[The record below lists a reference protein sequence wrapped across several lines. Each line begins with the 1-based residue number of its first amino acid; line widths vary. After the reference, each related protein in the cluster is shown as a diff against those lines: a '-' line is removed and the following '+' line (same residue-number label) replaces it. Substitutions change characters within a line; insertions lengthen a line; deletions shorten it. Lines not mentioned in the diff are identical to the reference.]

1 MSYRKSRARIDFEEG
16 TKSLKNTA
24 RQVSFKSSML
34 TYEQKLL
41 IYQSVVFLMCAKI
54 ESYNESIIKEIIFN
68 YKSRKA
74 KISELPDN
82 IVTKTIIDRQL
93 THYRNFINN
102 SDEKNLLEKISHRKP
117 YYKQINQDEEITD
130 FINANGIIATNK
142 YPSIKNMRILYFR
155 IGIKDILKAIHIKGK
170 KDYTTQ
176 LESFLSVRESIAH
189 QEIESL
195 TYLDVERHLNNLLAI
210 IKDVDRVVYSH
221 IAKSSGEKYW

>member
-1 MSYRKSRARIDFEEG
+1 MSYKKSRARIEFEDG
-16 TKSLKNTA
+16 TKSLKSTV
-24 RQVSFKSSML
+24 RQVSFKSSTL

-41 IYQSVVFLMCAKI
+41 IYQSAVFLMSAKI
-54 ESYNESIIKEIIFN
+54 EAYNESLIKDIIFN

-82 IVTKTIIDRQL
+82 VVTKTLMDRQL

-102 SDEKNLLEKISHRKP
+102 SDEKNLLEKISHRNP
-117 YYKQINQDEEITD
+117 YYKQINQNEEITD

-142 YPSIKNMRILYFR
+142 YPSIKNLKILYFR
-155 IGIKDILKAIHIKGK
+155 IGITDILKAIHIRGR

-195 TYLDVERHLNNLLAI
+195 TYLDVERHLNNLLDI
-210 IKDVDRVVYSH
+210 IKDIDRVVYSH
-221 IAKSSGEKYW
+221 IAKLSGEKYW